1 MSGGS
6 AKPVKGPGDLSSRE
20 RAEPQGGSAKP
31 TTPPVEV
38 SSRERAKPRKE
49 SGIKVSA
56 LDHVHIYVADL
67 DAAVD
72 WYGRILGLVPHPSTS
87 QLDQR
92 GISGVYM
99 ATSRGQYCATFFEG
113 KPPSDGD
120 HTTAFR
126 VPGRL
131 FIAFGEA
138 LDHLGVPARNGGV
151 LRKGDCEDHQLA
163 FSYYFQDP
171 DGNHLEIT
179 TYDHAPVRDWAAGTG
194 DADG

>member
-1 MSGGS
+1 MTVDT
-6 AKPVKGPGDLSSRE
+6 K
-20 RAEPQGGSAKP
+20 
-31 TTPPVEV
+31 TT
-38 SSRERAKPRKE
+38 
-49 SGIKVSA
+49 GIEVSA

-67 DAAVD
+67 KAAVA
-72 WYGRILGLVPHPSTS
+72 WYGRILGLKPHPSTGN
-87 QLDQR
+87 LDDR
-92 GISGVYM
+92 GIAGVYM
-99 ATSRGQYCATFFEG
+99 ATARGQYCATFFLG

-126 VPGRL
+126 VPGRT

-138 LDHLGVPARNGGV
+138 LDRLAVPARNGGV
-151 LRKGDCEDHQLA
+151 LQTQDCEDHRLA

-179 TYDHAPVRDWAAGTG
+179 TYDHQTVRDWVQQEAQEKA